1 MFPKW
6 SDWHIK
12 YTRKGLIKHR
22 ISRAARVAVLI
33 ATIVGAYYI
42 RKDVRG
48 GLRAIVDLSQ
58 QFLRSALL
66 GVQEMAQRGISVL
79 SV

>member
-6 SDWHIK
+6 SDWNIQ

-22 ISRAARVAVLI
+22 VSQAGKVVFLLGA
-33 ATIVGAYYI
+33 IVGAYYI

-48 GLRAIVDLSQ
+48 GLRAIVGLSQ
-58 QFLRSALL
+58 HLLRSALI
-66 GVQEMAQRGISVL
+66 GVQTAAQKGISIM
-79 SV
+79 SA